1 MLMGNYGEALNVYNK
16 QFHLARDLDNH
27 ADKAAAPCGL
37 GEVNFA
43 LNRHKG
49 ALDYYH
55 HD

>member
-1 MLMGNYGEALNVYNK
+1 MSTTSNFTLPEIK
-16 QFHLARDLDNH
+16 IDNH
-27 ADKAAAPCGL
+27 ADEAAAACGL
-37 GEVNFA
+37 CEVNFA